1 MLPHDVYIG
10 YYPYDDSMGALVL
23 RHLYG
28 GASPTTF
35 IWECYP
41 RDDSMGCY
49 PHDAFMGRP
58 LCDEIRSLSRHTR
71 RSEVSNTN
79 RSTTRRHP
87 SES

>member
-41 RDDSMGCY
+41 ATVKWGTT
-49 PHDAFMGRP
+49 PHDGYMGS
-58 LCDEIRSLSRHTR
+58 SLA
-71 RSEVSNTN
+71 
-79 RSTTRRHP
+79 
-87 SES
+87 